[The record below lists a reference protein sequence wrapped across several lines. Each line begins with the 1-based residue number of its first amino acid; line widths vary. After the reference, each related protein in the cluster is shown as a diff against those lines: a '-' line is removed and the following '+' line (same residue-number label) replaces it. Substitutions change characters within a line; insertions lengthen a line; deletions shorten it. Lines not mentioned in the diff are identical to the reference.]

1 MEERKMKKIIIFLI
15 CAITIFSL
23 TACGGDV
30 KNVKVTD
37 KESKMYTSNDINSAI
52 ETIKKEFQKD
62 WKGCTL
68 KEIYYAGDDISKDH
82 QDWAD
87 RNDADEV
94 MVLLS
99 SFDVDS
105 SGGDGSLNPNS
116 TYDNWMWI
124 LVRTKDGQWKHVD
137 HGY

>member
-1 MEERKMKKIIIFLI
+1 MKKIFVFLI
-15 CAITIFSL
+15 CVMSIFGL

-30 KNVKVTD
+30 KNVKIMD

-52 ETIKKEFQKD
+52 ETIKKDFQND

-68 KEIYYAGDDISKDH
+68 KEIYYAGDDVSKEH

-94 MVLLS
+94 LVLLS
-99 SFDVDS
+99 SFDVDF

-124 LVRTKDGQWKHVD
+124 LVRNKYGQWEHVD